1 MTACQPASTVRTV
14 GPGRTYAKPCQ
25 AIAAARSGDTIQID
39 AAGNGTYDGDVCSWS
54 TSNLTIEG
62 VNGRAHI
69 DAAGRN
75 SGGKAIWVIGGDNTT
90 VRNVELSGATVPDHN
105 GAGIRQ
111 EGAGLTVVGSS
122 FHHNENG
129 ILAGANPTSV
139 ITIDSSEFAHNGYG
153 DGQSHNIYIGAVRSF
168 VLRSSYSHD
177 AEVGHLVK
185 SRAASNSIRLNRLTQ
200 QGGTGSYELD
210 LPNAGQSY
218 VVGNLLQQ
226 GPSSQNSNLFAYGE
240 EGVTNPSSQ
249 LTIVNNTFVNDKGS
263 GAAVVVG
270 SQVTSSVTAQNNIS
284 TGSSSFVTQ
293 AGAGLTT
300 NCLTANP
307 MFVDRDGFDYHL
319 ASGSPCIDAG
329 SPPGTGGGV
338 PVTVNEQYVYDLGRV
353 IRPVNGAAIDAG
365 AFER

>member
-1 MTACQPASTVRTV
+1 MSMSANGPARSSETPRPHSFMDTSGADPDSGARRSACIVDDRLPAGLNGANGWSR
-14 GPGRTYAKPCQ
+14 PHLCQPCQ

-54 TSNLTIEG
+54 TSNLTI
-62 VNGRAHI
+62 
-69 DAAGRN
+69 D
-75 SGGKAIWVIGGDNTT
+75 
-90 VRNVELSGATVPDHN
+90 
-105 GAGIRQ
+105 
-111 EGAGLTVVGSS
+111 
-122 FHHNENG
+122 
-129 ILAGANPTSV
+129 
-139 ITIDSSEFAHNGYG
+139 
-153 DGQSHNIYIGAVRSF
+153 
-168 VLRSSYSHD
+168 
-177 AEVGHLVK
+177 LVK

-293 AGAGLTT
+293 AGARLTT

-338 PVTVNEQYVYDLGRV
+338 PGTVNEQYVYDLGRA